1 MKREWWHGL
10 VGYQIYPRS
19 FYDSNGDGIG
29 DLPGILK
36 KLDYLKGLG
45 ADLLWLSPMYPSP
58 MVDNGYDISDYYGV
72 DPRFGTLEDLDRL
85 IAETKKR
92 GMYLIL
98 DLVVNHCSDQHPWF
112 QSAVA
117 DPSGKY
123 GGYFYLK
130 EGKDGQPPNN
140 WRSLFGGSA
149 WEKLPGQDN
158 LYYLHIFAKQQPDL
172 NWENPALREEIYR
185 MVNWW
190 LDRGIAGFRLDA
202 ITNLKKDLTWE
213 DLPPDGPDGMG
224 SVSESIARM
233 IRRDGGT
240 RNGIGVFLSELRER
254 CFVPHDAFT
263 VGEASHV
270 SPERL
275 SEFIGEDGYFS
286 TMFAFDAI
294 NSHIRGV
301 CYCEDD
307 RHMDP
312 DAWKRDVFVNQAA
325 LKDFAFE
332 ANVVENHDR
341 PRAASLFIPEEE
353 YGFASVTALAG
364 LLVLQR
370 GMPFLY
376 QGQEIGMTNCPFE
389 LEEFDDLS
397 TLDNYRFS
405 LESGHSKEE
414 ALEGCA
420 RMSRD
425 NSRTPMQW
433 SAEENAGFGGG
444 RPWLKV
450 NPNYPRINVARQE
463 AEYGSI
469 LNFYR
474 RLLNFYKSEEYH
486 EILTYGDFEPLYED
500 QEKIFSFRRTLGEKT
515 LTVICNFSG
524 SERFLSLKE
533 DYSEV
538 IFVNLPQV
546 TRIGDNLILHPFQLI
561 VTEK

>member
-1 MKREWWHGL
+1 MRREWWHGL

-202 ITNLKKDLTWE
+202 ITNLKKDLSWE

-224 SVSESIARM
+224 SVSESIVRM

-270 SPERL
+270 SPDRL

-312 DAWKRDVFVNQAA
+312 DAWKRDVFANQAA

-433 SAEENAGFGGG
+433 SAEENAGFGEG

-450 NPNYPRINVARQE
+450 NPNYLQINVARQE

>member
-1 MKREWWHGL
+1 MRREWWHGL

-224 SVSESIARM
+224 SVSESIVRM

-270 SPERL
+270 SPDRL

-312 DAWKRDVFVNQAA
+312 DAWKRDVFANQAA

-433 SAEENAGFGGG
+433 SAEENAGFGEG

-450 NPNYPRINVARQE
+450 NPNYLQINVARQE

>member
-112 QSAVA
+112 QSAAA

-433 SAEENAGFGGG
+433 SAEENAGFGEG

-450 NPNYPRINVARQE
+450 NPNYLQINVARQE